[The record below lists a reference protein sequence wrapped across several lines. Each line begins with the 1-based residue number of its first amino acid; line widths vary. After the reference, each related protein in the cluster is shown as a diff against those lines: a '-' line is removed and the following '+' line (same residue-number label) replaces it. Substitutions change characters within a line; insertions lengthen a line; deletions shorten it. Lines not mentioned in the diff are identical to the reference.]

1 MILPYKNKKKIGVIM
16 KVTAL
21 EISSSYNGVKKL
33 KWDEIYESEDELIN
47 DLRRI
52 NLDVNIVLLP
62 RGYEYMSSFKKQLEN
77 EKELSSKQMTQLK
90 RIACCVAY
98 GIYVN
103 KLIKE

>member
-1 MILPYKNKKKIGVIM
+1 M

-52 NLDVNIVLLP
+52 NLDVNICFT
-62 RGYEYMSSFKKQLEN
+62 S
-77 EKELSSKQMTQLK
+77 
-90 RIACCVAY
+90 
-98 GIYVN
+98 
-103 KLIKE
+103 

>member
-1 MILPYKNKKKIGVIM
+1 M

-90 RIACCVAY
+90 RIAY